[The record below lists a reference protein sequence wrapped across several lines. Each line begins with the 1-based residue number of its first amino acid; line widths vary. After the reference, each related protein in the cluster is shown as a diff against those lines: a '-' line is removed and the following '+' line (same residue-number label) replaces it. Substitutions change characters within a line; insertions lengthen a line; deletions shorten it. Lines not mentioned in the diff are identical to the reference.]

1 LTPFVGDLGPPWF
14 IKAAPDHQFI
24 AWPASS
30 DLKLRCRADGE
41 PPLKYQWLKDG
52 KVLKYRRL
60 DPKYVFIDK
69 LFLDNLGD
77 HCSGKENWIE
87 YFWELCKKTK
97 PKS

>member
-1 LTPFVGDLGPPWF
+1 MPEMQFV
-14 IKAAPDHQFI
+14 

-60 DPKYVFIDK
+60 DPKYV
-69 LFLDNLGD
+69 LETTFLEKRTGLSIFENCAKNKAEILNLILQIAFQTYYLR
-77 HCSGKENWIE
+77 N
-87 YFWELCKKTK
+87 
-97 PKS
+97 